1 MSFGSLYIGVSGLLN
16 QRISLN
22 TVSHNMANTE
32 NPNYVRQSALHANQ
46 YYRDNGRINLQVGTG
61 SKISQIRQIR
71 DGFLDIRFRAETGKF
86 GFHQAKE
93 EVLQEVENIFVIQKG
108 RDKVGLPEVM
118 NTFWHNVSE
127 LSKHPE
133 ALTNRS
139 LVYQQGIAVTDTL
152 NRMAKQLDDLK
163 RNLNKEI
170 YNNIERCNAI
180 LDRIQVINKNIRTYE
195 GASPKIEG
203 TDVNGVKF
211 SMNDLRD
218 ERNALVDEL
227 SKIIPIT
234 IHQNHDG
241 ELTVRI
247 HGKVM
252 VGGGYV
258 NHIVPKSDEKG
269 LYFPVFKD
277 DQQDI
282 FSREIVK
289 DPPNPDKKGA
299 VLEVETYGVLG
310 GLLRVRD
317 KSIPKYHEQLDIFA
331 RTLATEINKV
341 HRTGYGL
348 KDDKTAPPVGRPF
361 FLQQSGVDDDSKI
374 TAANI
379 RMKPEL
385 ANLNHIAASES
396 GAVGDGKIFEKIMKL
411 RQEELVD
418 HGGKKYTF
426 DTYFRNTVFEVGVE
440 RQSSRTVEDAQV
452 KTLMAIDERRREISG
467 VSLDEEMAD
476 MLKYQHAYSANS
488 RVINVVDEMMDQI
501 VNRLGLVGR

>member
-1 MSFGSLYIGVSGLLN
+1 MSFGSLYIGVTGLLN
-16 QRISLN
+16 QRTSLN

-71 DGFLDIRFRAETGKF
+71 DGFLDIRFRAETAKY
-86 GFHQAKE
+86 GFHQAKD
-93 EVLQEVENIFVIQKG
+93 EVLEEVENIFAIQNG

-118 NTFWHNVSE
+118 NNFWHNISE

-139 LVYQQGIAVTDTL
+139 LVYQQGVAVSDTL

-170 YNNIERCNAI
+170 YNNIERCNTI
-180 LDRIQVINKNIRTYE
+180 LDRIHTINQHIRTYE

-203 TDVNGVKF
+203 MDANGVKF

-234 IHQNHDG
+234 THQNYDG
-241 ELTVRI
+241 ELIVHV
-247 HGKVM
+247 HGKMM

-258 NHIVPKSDEKG
+258 NHIIPKSDTKG
-269 LYFPVFKD
+269 LYHPAYED
-277 DQQDI
+277 DHEDI
-282 FSREIVK
+282 DLGQNINTSA
-289 DPPNPDKKGA
+289 DKEA
-299 VLEVETYGVLG
+299 YGTLG

-317 KSIPKYHEQLDIFA
+317 KSIPKYHEELDKFA
-331 RTLATEINKV
+331 KTLATEINTI
-341 HRTGYGL
+341 HRKGYGL
-348 KDDKTAPPVGRPF
+348 KDTIDNPPQGKKRRF
-361 FLQQSGVDDDSKI
+361 FIQQSGVDNDNEI

-379 RMKPEL
+379 RMNPDL
-385 ANLNHIAASES
+385 ANLNNISASES

-411 RQEELVD
+411 REEELMT
-418 HGGKKYTF
+418 HNGKKYTF
-426 DTYFRNTVFEVGVE
+426 DNYFRNTVFEIGVE
-440 RQSSRTVEDAQV
+440 RQSSITVEEAQK
-452 KTLMAIDERRREISG
+452 KTLMAIDDRRREISG

-488 RVINVVDEMMDQI
+488 RIINVVDEMMDQI

>member
-1 MSFGSLYIGVSGLLN
+1 MSFGSLYIGVTGLLN
-16 QRISLN
+16 QRTSLN

-46 YYRDNGRINLQVGTG
+46 YYRDNGRPNLQVGTG

-71 DGFLDIRFRAETGKF
+71 DGFLDIRFRAETAKF
-86 GFHQAKE
+86 GFHQAKD
-93 EVLQEVENIFVIQKG
+93 EVLEEVENIFVIQKG

-118 NTFWHNVSE
+118 NTFWHNISE

-139 LVYQQGIAVTDTL
+139 LVYQQGVAVSDTL
-152 NRMAKQLDDLK
+152 NRMAKQLDDLR

-170 YNNIERCNAI
+170 YNNIERCNSI
-180 LDRIQVINKNIRTYE
+180 LDRISTINQNIRTYE

-203 TDVNGVKF
+203 TDANGVKF

-234 IHQNHDG
+234 VHQNYDG
-241 ELTVRI
+241 ELVVHV
-247 HGKVM
+247 HGKMM

-258 NHIVPKSDEKG
+258 NHIIPKADEKG
-269 LYFPVFKD
+269 LFFPAFED
-277 DQQDI
+277 DQQHI
-282 FSREIVK
+282 NLGQGAGLKS
-289 DPPNPDKKGA
+289 DKEA
-299 VLEVETYGVLG
+299 YGVLG

-317 KSIPKYHEQLDIFA
+317 ESIPKYHKQLDDFA
-331 RTLATEINKV
+331 RALATEINKL
-341 HRTGYGL
+341 HRNGYGL
-348 KDDKTAPPVGRPF
+348 KDDITAPLVRRPF
-361 FLQQSGVDDDSKI
+361 FLQQSGVDDDDKI

-379 RMKPEL
+379 RMNSEL
-385 ANLNHIAASES
+385 ANLNNIAASES
-396 GAVGDGKIFEKIMKL
+396 GAVGDGKIFEKIMAL
-411 RQEELVD
+411 RKKDDFIVD
-418 HGGKKYTF
+418 KNGKKYTV

-440 RQSSRTVEDAQV
+440 RQSSRTVAEAQI
-452 KTLMAIDERRREISG
+452 KTMMAIDERRQEISG

>member
-1 MSFGSLYIGVSGLLN
+1 MSFGSLYIGVSGMLN
-16 QRISLN
+16 QRTSLN

-46 YYRDNGRINLQVGTG
+46 YYQDNGRTNLQVGTG
-61 SKISQIRQIR
+61 SKVSQIRQIR
-71 DGFLDIRFRAETGKF
+71 DGFLDIRFRSETAKF
-86 GFHQAKE
+86 GYHQAKDEVLE
-93 EVLQEVENIFVIQKG
+93 EVEQIFVIQNG

-139 LVYQQGIAVTDTL
+139 LVYQQGVAVADTL

-170 YNNIERCNAI
+170 YNNIERSNSI
-180 LDRIQVINKNIRTYE
+180 LDRIRDINQSIRTYE
-195 GASPKIEG
+195 GSSPKIEG
-203 TDVNGVKF
+203 VDANGVKIA
-211 SMNDLRD
+211 MNDLRD

-234 IHQNHDG
+234 VDQKYDG
-241 ELTVRI
+241 ELTVRLQ
-247 HGKVM
+247 GKILVS
-252 VGGGYV
+252 GGYV
-258 NHIVPKSDEKG
+258 NHIVPKADEKG
-269 LYFPVFKD
+269 FFIPVFQDDNQPIYGNVDEKNLTNKD
-277 DQQDI
+277 Y
-282 FSREIVK
+282 
-289 DPPNPDKKGA
+289 GA
-299 VLEVETYGVLG
+299 LG

-317 KSIPKYHEQLDIFA
+317 HSISEYQKQLDRFA
-331 RTLATEINKV
+331 RTLATEINKI
-341 HRTGYGL
+341 HRTGRGL
-348 KDDKTAPPVGRPF
+348 KDNIPGNRPF
-361 FLQQSGVDDDSKI
+361 FLQQSGVDDDDKI

-379 RMKPEL
+379 RMNSEL
-385 ANLNHIAASES
+385 ANLNNIAASES
-396 GAVGDGKIFEKIMKL
+396 GAVGDGKIFEKIMAL
-411 RQEELVD
+411 RKKDDFIVD
-418 HGGKKYTF
+418 KNGKKYTV

-440 RQSSRTVEDAQV
+440 RQTSRTIAEAQI
-452 KTLMAIDERRREISG
+452 KSMMAIDERRKEISG